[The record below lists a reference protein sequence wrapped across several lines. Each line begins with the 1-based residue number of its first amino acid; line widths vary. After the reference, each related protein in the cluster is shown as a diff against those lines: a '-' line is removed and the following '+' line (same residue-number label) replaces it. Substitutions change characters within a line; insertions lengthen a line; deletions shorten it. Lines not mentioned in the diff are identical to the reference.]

1 MEVLKKQDKTNEKLL
16 LLSIERN
23 AVYTDC
29 KMYLSK

>member
-1 MEVLKKQDKTNEKLL
+1 MEVLKQDKANEKWL

-29 KMYLSK
+29 KMYLSN